1 MLSLSP
7 TLAKRAAIAL
17 ETVSRVPLAPI
28 VNRETPRNLSALP
41 PSIRALPVELQ
52 VAELANMLA
61 DARAQRND
69 RNGVIRDLRQR
80 LMFSEQ
86 ACGRA
91 LRSFDTFAQ
100 LVRIKAPEVYESVNN
115 ILFRS

>member
-7 TLAKRAAIAL
+7 TLAKRVAIAL
-17 ETVSRVPLAPI
+17 ETVARAPLAPI
-28 VNRETPRNLSALP
+28 VNRDTPRNLSALP

-69 RNGVIRDLRQR
+69 RNGVVQDLRKR

-91 LRSFDTFAQ
+91 LRELDHARQQIETLS
-100 LVRIKAPEVYESVNN
+100 R
-115 ILFRS
+115 

>member
-17 ETVSRVPLAPI
+17 ETVSRAPLAPI
-28 VNRETPRNLSALP
+28 VNRDIPRNLSALP

-69 RNGVIRDLRQR
+69 RNGVVLDLRKR

-86 ACGRA
+86 AWRHA
-91 LRSFDTFAQ
+91 LRELDHARQQIETLS
-100 LVRIKAPEVYESVNN
+100 R
-115 ILFRS
+115 

>member
-17 ETVSRVPLAPI
+17 ETVARAPFAPI
-28 VNRETPRNLSALP
+28 VNRDTPRNLSALP

-61 DARAQRND
+61 DAREQRND
-69 RNGVIRDLRQR
+69 RNSVVRGLRQQ
-80 LMFSEQ
+80 LALSEQ
-86 ACGRA
+86 ACGMA
-91 LRSFDTFAQ
+91 LRKLDTFAQ
-100 LVRIKAPEVYESVNN
+100 LVRIHDSN
-115 ILFRS
+115 LFERIENTLSR